1 VLKEKPP
8 RTPRIPSAPSA
19 KRALRP
25 RGPNHILLAD
35 LTEIPGLFR
44 LFHFKLAIILDAF
57 SRFPLAYRLFLSN
70 PSARSIAAL
79 LRRAVAAHG
88 LPRHFV
94 SDRGTQ
100 FTANHFRRALRRLG
114 IQQRFSAIGATGAI
128 ALVERLWRSLKTLLP
143 VGLIRPLHRH
153 ELDQRLGLVLLYYA
167 YLRPHQGLG
176 GATPAEV
183 YFGSRPAHLSAA
195 SPPRG
200 HPGEGPGEEL
210 PFRIHFLDLEESLPF
225 LVPRAA

>member
-1 VLKEKPP
+1 
-8 RTPRIPSAPSA
+8 
-19 KRALRP
+19 
-25 RGPNHILLAD
+25 
-35 LTEIPGLFR
+35 
-44 LFHFKLAIILDAF
+44 LAIILDAF

-114 IQQRFSAIGATGAI
+114 IQQRFSAVGATGAI

-183 YFGSRPAHLSAA
+183 YFGRSRAHLSAVP
-195 SPPRG
+195 PPRG
-200 HPGEGPGEEL
+200 RPGEGPGEEL
-210 PFRIHFLDLEESLPF
+210 PFRIRFLDSEESLPF